1 MSIIDTT
8 EEIVSEVDLQAEF
21 GKDGLSFSIFVD
33 EAEFHESVDFDY
45 MAYLMVHDEDKY
57 PDPTLIRIMD
67 GLRTMASIIEEE
79 LDERQQRV
87 P

>member
-8 EEIVSEVDLQAEF
+8 EEIVSEVDVQAEF
-21 GKDGLSFSIFVD
+21 SKDGLSFSVFVD
-33 EAEFHESVDFDY
+33 EAEFHESVDFDD
-45 MAYLMVHDEDKY
+45 MAYLMVQDEDKY